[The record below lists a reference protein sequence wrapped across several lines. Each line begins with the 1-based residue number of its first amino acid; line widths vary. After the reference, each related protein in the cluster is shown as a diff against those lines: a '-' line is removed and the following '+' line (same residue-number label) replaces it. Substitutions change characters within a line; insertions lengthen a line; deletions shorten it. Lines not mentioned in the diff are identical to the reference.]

1 MALKASSILGDP
13 TGLMVI
19 DRSRADCCHTLGA
32 VGTTAATFFSEAVQ
46 FVFQGWRAGSPR
58 QLFGSH
64 GPAEFG
70 AAGSGVAEDFFGGGF
85 EHFCADVAVD
95 AGLPTGGEC
104 FFYPTILA

>member
-58 QLFGSH
+58 HDIHLIADRISR
-64 GPAEFG
+64 EFISCKEILQFFSQKG
-70 AAGSGVAEDFFGGGF
+70 A
-85 EHFCADVAVD
+85 
-95 AGLPTGGEC
+95 P
-104 FFYPTILA
+104 